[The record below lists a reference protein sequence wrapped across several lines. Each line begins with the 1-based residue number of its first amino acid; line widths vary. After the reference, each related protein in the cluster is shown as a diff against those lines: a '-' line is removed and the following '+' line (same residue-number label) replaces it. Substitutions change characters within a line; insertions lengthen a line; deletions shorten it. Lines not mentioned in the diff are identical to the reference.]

1 MACVVSLFTVVTPRL
16 PRYRTRNRTREC
28 DGRDL
33 GSTIDSLFDSLPPDL
48 ERLRILRVWHAM
60 WLARIDRKIEL
71 LLKRQAEQDHGRRT
85 KPKPPEWVVELGIG
99 VGRPPTQVHRGSC
112 YMAGKRRRPVE
123 WDEVRR
129 SVSSPTAPA
138 PALAAGR
145 TRIAASSA

>member
-1 MACVVSLFTVVTPRL
+1 
-16 PRYRTRNRTREC
+16 
-28 DGRDL
+28 
-33 GSTIDSLFDSLPPDL
+33 
-48 ERLRILRVWHAM
+48 M